1 MDIPLGHSSDSPYP
15 PPLVVVAAIS
25 LTFLL
30 LFQETIKDLLV
41 DWANDPDYGHGLLLL
56 PVAIYLA
63 WRSRLRG
70 DWVPSR
76 VTGGLILAAAVALFW
91 LGTIA
96 AEFFTRR
103 FAVLLALFGL
113 VLYYRGWQ
121 QARAWWLPFGL
132 LLVTVPIP
140 EVVLNTITLPLQL
153 LASRVAVGFLQ
164 FRHVPADLA
173 GNIIMLPGTEL
184 FVAEACS
191 GLRSLSALVGM
202 SLLMGGTLLTTIS
215 GRVILLLFAVPAA
228 LTANALR
235 VFLTGYFVYYVG
247 PEAAEGMLHQSAGI
261 AVFLLAL
268 GFVAAG
274 MSILRRLEVP
284 NR

>member
-1 MDIPLGHSSDSPYP
+1 
-15 PPLVVVAAIS
+15 VVAAIS
-25 LTFLL
+25 FAFLL

-56 PVAIYLA
+56 PIAIYLA
-63 WRSRLRG
+63 WRSRLLG
-70 DWVPSR
+70 DWTPSR
-76 VTGGLILAAAVALFW
+76 IAGSVILAAAVALFW

-113 VLYYRGWQ
+113 VVYYRGWH

-132 LLVTVPIP
+132 LLVTIPIP

-153 LASRVAVGFLQ
+153 LASRVAVGLLQ
-164 FRHVPADLA
+164 FRHVPAELA
-173 GNIIMLPGTEL
+173 GNIILLPGTEL

-202 SLLMGGTLLTTIS
+202 SLLMGGTLLTTVR
-215 GRVILLLFAVPAA
+215 GRAILLLLAVPAA
-228 LTANALR
+228 LAANALR
-235 VFLTGYFVYYVG
+235 VFLTGYLVYYVG
-247 PEAAEGMLHQSAGI
+247 PQAAEGMLHQSAGI
-261 AVFLLAL
+261 GVFLLAL

-274 MSILRRLEVP
+274 MSLLRRLEV
-284 NR
+284 RSR

>member
-1 MDIPLGHSSDSPYP
+1 M
-15 PPLVVVAAIS
+15 
-25 LTFLL
+25 
-30 LFQETIKDLLV
+30 DLLG
-41 DWANDPDYGHGLLLL
+41 DWARDPEYGHGLLLL

-63 WRSRLRG
+63 WRSRLSG
-70 DWVPSR
+70 DWAPAR
-76 VTGGLILAAAVALFW
+76 VAGAVILVAAVALFW

-103 FAVLLALFGL
+103 SAVLLALFGI
-113 VLYYRGWQ
+113 VLYYRGWP

-153 LASRVAVGFLQ
+153 FASKVAVGLLQ
-164 FRHVPADLA
+164 FRHVPAELA
-173 GNIIMLPGTEL
+173 GNIIRLPGTEL

-202 SLLMGGTLLTTIS
+202 SLLMGGTLLKTVS
-215 GRVILLLFAVPAA
+215 GRVGLLLLAVPAA
-228 LTANALR
+228 LAANALR
-235 VFLTGYFVYYVG
+235 VFLTGYLVYYVG
-247 PEAAEGMLHQSAGI
+247 PQAAEGMVHQSAGI

-274 MSILRRLEVP
+274 MGILRRLEV
-284 NR
+284 RSQ